1 MEAGGPP
8 VVSTMAV
15 DDTEPA
21 RLPQPVQHTQPRSFM
36 EADVVEPY
44 SLSLHNQSQMIAP
57 QMHQQLLQY
66 AQMHEQQL
74 QQEQF
79 QQQQLQQQQQQL
91 QPPPPQPPLHRRDP
105 PQPVAKKSK
114 RINGTASRT
123 LKEDLPEYNEQ
134 EFEAGLGP
142 LPPGAEDGF
151 DPNVLL
157 HSLTGN
163 VVYKTQAQ
171 REATKLQP
179 IPPGS
184 DAMLRI
190 YTDGSSLRNGQKG
203 AFAGVGVYFG
213 PEDRRCV
220 LVPPYSPPLS
230 ISSQRGSFFPY

>member
-8 VVSTMAV
+8 AIPSSISTSLV
-15 DDTEPA
+15 DTEPA
-21 RLPQPVQHTQPRSFM
+21 RLPQPGQHAQARGFM

-66 AQMHEQQL
+66 AQMHEQSV
-74 QQEQF
+74 
-79 QQQQLQQQQQQL
+79 QQQQLQQLHQSQL
-91 QPPPPQPPLHRRDP
+91 QAQQSQRVHEIPP
-105 PQPVAKKSK
+105 AASKKSRK
-114 RINGTASRT
+114 SNGAAIRT
-123 LKEDLPEYNEQ
+123 LREELPEYNEQ
-134 EFEAGLGP
+134 DFEAGLGP

-163 VVYKTQAQ
+163 VVYKTQTQ

-179 IPPGS
+179 IPPGPE
-184 DAMLRI
+184 AMLRI

-213 PEDRRCV
+213 PEDRR
-220 LVPPYSPPLS
+220 
-230 ISSQRGSFFPY
+230 

>member
-1 MEAGGPP
+1 M
-8 VVSTMAV
+8 
-15 DDTEPA
+15 
-21 RLPQPVQHTQPRSFM
+21 
-36 EADVVEPY
+36 VEPY

-66 AQMHEQQL
+66 AQMHQQSV
-74 QQEQF
+74 
-79 QQQQLQQQQQQL
+79 QQQQLQQQLHQPQL
-91 QPPPPQPPLHRRDP
+91 QAPQLQQVHDLS
-105 PQPVAKKSK
+105 QPAAKKSRK
-114 RINGTASRT
+114 SNGTASRT
-123 LKEDLPEYNEQ
+123 LREELPEYNEQ
-134 EFEAGLGP
+134 DYEAGLGP

-163 VVYKTQAQ
+163 VVYKTQTQ

-179 IPPGS
+179 IPPGP

-213 PEDRRCV
+213 PEDRR
-220 LVPPYSPPLS
+220 
-230 ISSQRGSFFPY
+230 